1 MSLCNL
7 FISRLTIILFID
19 WTNHIIVAINSNPMA
34 VLVQFNRRLLISV
47 VGSKTENIRLI
58 TFNLFC

>member
-7 FISRLTIILFID
+7 FISRLIIILFID
-19 WTNHIIVAINSNPMA
+19 WINRILVAINSNPTA
-34 VLVQFNRRLLISV
+34 VLVQFNGRLLISV
-47 VGSKTENIRLI
+47 FVSKTENRFLI